1 MRTFAL
7 ASALSSLVVLLA
19 ACADDPAG
27 PAAVDAGGGASID
40 APGGLSDQ
48 ARLDLLFTREEE
60 KLARDV
66 YDALDG
72 NGQPFINIQASEQ
85 RHFDA
90 IGALLTQYGLP
101 DPAAGMGPGQFT
113 DPVLQ
118 GLYTELVARGA
129 PARVDALAVGCAIE
143 ELDLRDLAL
152 ASEVTDAADIDATYA
167 SLMLGSRNHL
177 RSFYGQLTAA
187 GGTYTPVYLDQAG
200 FDAVVNSPREQGGD

>member
-1 MRTFAL
+1 MRTLTL
-7 ASALSSLVVLLA
+7 ASVLFSLTLA

-27 PAAVDAGGGASID
+27 PAAVDAGGGASVD

-101 DPAAGMGPGQFT
+101 DPAAAGDAHQRTNTHGYGYGM
-113 DPVLQ
+113 
-118 GLYTELVARGA
+118 R
-129 PARVDALAVGCAIE
+129 
-143 ELDLRDLAL
+143 
-152 ASEVTDAADIDATYA
+152 
-167 SLMLGSRNHL
+167 LG
-177 RSFYGQLTAA
+177 
-187 GGTYTPVYLDQAG
+187 
-200 FDAVVNSPREQGGD
+200 